1 MESKKLI
8 VEEKECFLNIYIDTV
23 YPQKEIKINK
33 TDYVILVYV
42 MEGRGEHSYDGKL
55 YPIAKG
61 NVFIVE
67 SNVEHGYRAFD
78 GNVFKLHTVKFH
90 PGIIKDSLEE
100 LSKITSFVQFFY
112 AEPFFRKESK
122 SCSKLLLAPNEQI
135 ELTLLL
141 EQVYEELKHKSLGYE
156 LMIQSKLKSI
166 LIFLSRCY
174 NSVGTRKMDWAIDE
188 GNFINRVCQF
198 IKRYHAKQ
206 LDLQQISEMC
216 GMSIS
221 TFTSKFKA
229 STGLTFIEYRNK
241 IRIDIA
247 KDLLETTNLKVIS
260 ISSEVGFEDLS
271 NFNKTFKKIV
281 GISPAQYRK
290 QARRNFAKVIDYS
303 TNYVETLIDNW

>member
-1 MESKKLI
+1 MKSKELI
-8 VEEKECFLNIYIDTV
+8 VEEKECFFNVYIDTI
-23 YPQKEIKINK
+23 YPQKEIKTSK
-33 TDYVILVYV
+33 TDYIILVYV
-42 MEGRGEHSYDGKL
+42 IEGRGEHSYDGKL

-78 GNVFKLHTVKFH
+78 GNVFKLYTVKFH
-90 PGIIKDSLEE
+90 PGLLKDSLEE
-100 LSKITSFVQFFY
+100 LSKITSFVKFFY

-122 SCSKLLLAPNEQI
+122 SCSKLLLSPNEQI

-141 EQVYEELKHKSLGYE
+141 EQVDEELKYKSLGYE
-156 LMIQSKLKSI
+156 LMIQTKLKSI

-174 NSVGTRKMDWAIDE
+174 NSIEKKNMDWVMDE
-188 GNFINRVCQF
+188 GDFINRICQF

-221 TFTSKFKA
+221 AFTSKFKE

-247 KDLLETTNLKVIS
+247 KELLETTNLKVIS

-271 NFNKTFKKIV
+271 NFNKTFKKLV
-281 GISPAQYRK
+281 GISPGQYRK
-290 QARRNFAKVIDYS
+290 KSRIKLLKD
-303 TNYVETLIDNW
+303 

>member
-1 MESKKLI
+1 MKSKELI
-8 VEEKECFLNIYIDTV
+8 VEEKEFFLNIYIDTI
-23 YPQKEIKINK
+23 YPQKKIKISK
-33 TDYVILVYV
+33 TNYIILVYV
-42 MEGRGEHSYDGKL
+42 IEGRGEHSYDGKL

-67 SNVEHGYRAFD
+67 SNVEHGYCAFG
-78 GNVFKLHTVKFH
+78 GNILKLHTVKFH
-90 PGIIKDSLEE
+90 PEILKDSLEE
-100 LSKITSFVQFFY
+100 LSKITSFVNFFY

-135 ELTLLL
+135 ELTILL
-141 EQVYEELKHKSLGYE
+141 EQIEEEFKHKYLGYD
-156 LMIQSKLKSI
+156 LMIQTRLKSI

-174 NSVGTRKMDWAIDE
+174 NSIEKKKMDWVIDE
-188 GNFINRVCQF
+188 GNFINRICQF

-221 TFTSKFKA
+221 AFTSKFKE

-241 IRIDIA
+241 IRIDVA
-247 KDLLETTNLKVIS
+247 KELLEATSLKVIS

-271 NFNKTFKKIV
+271 NFNKTFKKLV
-281 GISPAQYRK
+281 GISPGQYRK
-290 QARRNFAKVIDYS
+290 KSRIKLLED
-303 TNYVETLIDNW
+303 